1 MNKQN
6 EKLWTIEDVA
16 EFLQVKPSVV
26 KYWIYSRD
34 IPYIK
39 IGKFYRFEKNDIEAW
54 IEQCR
59 HMSENTRKSDLLKLI
74 K

>member
-1 MNKQN
+1 MNKQTEN
-6 EKLWTIEDVA
+6 LWTIEDVA

-39 IGKFYRFEKNDIEAW
+39 IGKFYRFDPVEIKEWVNNRKIGININND
-54 IEQCR
+54 
-59 HMSENTRKSDLLKLI
+59 KLYRI
-74 K
+74 Q